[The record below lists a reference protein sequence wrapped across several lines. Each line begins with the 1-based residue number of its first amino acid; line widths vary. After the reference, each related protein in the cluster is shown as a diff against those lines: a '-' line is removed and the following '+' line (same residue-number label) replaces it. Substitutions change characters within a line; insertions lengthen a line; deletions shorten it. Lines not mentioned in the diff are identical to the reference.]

1 MNHLKDQ
8 KDETL
13 VDLTLLGNDAAYEEL
28 VIRYGKLVNSVAYR
42 ITGNKYSAEDAES
55 IYEVVYADDKK
66 INVSHYECRRP

>member
-28 VIRYGKLVNSVAYR
+28 VIRY
-42 ITGNKYSAEDAES
+42 
-55 IYEVVYADDKK
+55 
-66 INVSHYECRRP
+66 